1 MCHTFPNSEPAA
13 TQSELDFLIALH
25 AEYANLV
32 QTVGVLGEM
41 GVLKAI
47 AKIYLGYTM
56 SAVVAGV
63 LSVVGLG
70 FFSSEAGASFGELVY
85 VMLMTAAIILF
96 FALPVAV
103 PSVVLLMALR
113 AKSYLVYAAVGGV
126 CPVLTMALYSGSLPA
141 SAIFSFVALAV
152 FSIGAISAYPLW
164 AICTDRWR
172 IL

>member
-1 MCHTFPNSEPAA
+1 MPVSCKQQGA
-13 TQSELDFLIALH
+13 
-25 AEYANLV
+25 
-32 QTVGVLGEM
+32 GRM

-47 AKIYLGYTM
+47 AKIYLGYTL

-70 FFSSEAGASFGELVY
+70 FFSNQAGASFGELVY
-85 VMLMTAAIILF
+85 VTLMTAAAILF

-113 AKSYLVYAAVGGV
+113 TKSYLTYAAVGGV
-126 CPVLTMALYSGSLPA
+126 CPILIMALYSGSLPA
-141 SAIFSFVALAV
+141 SAIFSSIALAIS
-152 FSIGAISAYPLW
+152 SIGAISAYPMW

-172 IL
+172 LL